1 MSSTALTKLNGLVG
15 KKCFHHSGERVENKS
30 VSAESR
36 FLVKLSW
43 SENELF
49 LKLLIHIK
57 ILNQTKWICTFYAW
71 LQKPKKHHSLVFRN
85 GIVDSISVWY
95 HWRWGS
101 RCHSRKSTKAS
112 GHCKVPVSTTAWN
125 NEWIRLFFYLSKK
138 GTPCLNS
145 NPLSWNNFGVWP
157 RVILAAM
164 ASPNKC
170 LSQPRPC
177 LHSFISLAW
186 HLTASWY
193 NPCKVCKNKHR
204 SMATRCWYFFI

>member
-1 MSSTALTKLNGLVG
+1 MNIYFLCLTAETK
-15 KKCFHHSGERVENKS
+15 KTHD
-30 VSAESR
+30 
-36 FLVKLSW
+36 
-43 SENELF
+43 
-49 LKLLIHIK
+49 
-57 ILNQTKWICTFYAW
+57 
-71 LQKPKKHHSLVFRN
+71 SLVFRN

-101 RCHSRKSTKAS
+101 RHSRKSTKAS

-177 LHSFISLAW
+177 LHSFISLVW

-193 NPCKVCKNKHR
+193 NPCKVWKKPNINRC
-204 SMATRCWYFFI
+204 ATRCWYFFILLTFLSFGFDTIGVAKAVALAVQDLKVSVRPR